1 MVAAVNWQ
9 EGSESVTGQQAEKIA
24 VKLVGTTE
32 AAINRLGMNGA
43 REAMQTILVKM
54 GFDEAEAIALAK
66 VLLSIVAEKGKLV
79 ARVRPGIG

>member
-1 MVAAVNWQ
+1 MRNDSPIRQ
-9 EGSESVTGQQAEKIA
+9 GIPGP
-24 VKLVGTTE
+24 E